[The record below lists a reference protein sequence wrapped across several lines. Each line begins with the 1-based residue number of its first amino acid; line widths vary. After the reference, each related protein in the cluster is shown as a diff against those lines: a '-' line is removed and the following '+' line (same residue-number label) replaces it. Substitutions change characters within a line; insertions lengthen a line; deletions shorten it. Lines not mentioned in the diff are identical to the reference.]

1 MGYGG
6 FLKYGYRQI
15 IHFDGIFHYT
25 PTIWEIPHLWKPP
38 YNHIKKLDDH
48 LCVFFLGGESPA
60 RVIALH
66 GRVIALQGARGGW
79 KDFGGEGR
87 KGGAPQ
93 TWMG

>member
-1 MGYGG
+1 MTTY
-6 FLKYGYRQI
+6 
-15 IHFDGIFHYT
+15 
-25 PTIWEIPHLWKPP
+25 
-38 YNHIKKLDDH
+38 
-48 LCVFFLGGESPA
+48 VVFLGGESPA
-60 RVIALH
+60 RVIALQ